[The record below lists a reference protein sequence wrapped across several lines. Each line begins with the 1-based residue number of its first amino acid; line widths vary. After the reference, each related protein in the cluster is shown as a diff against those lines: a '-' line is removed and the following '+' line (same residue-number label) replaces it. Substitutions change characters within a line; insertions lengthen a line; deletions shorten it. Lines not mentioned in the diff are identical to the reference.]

1 MRDLVASRVP
11 LVEFALRSVLAGYD
25 LETAEGRTQ
34 ALTAAAPMV
43 AKIKDRALRPE
54 YARRLAGWLGME
66 VEVVSARV
74 GELTGEVR
82 APAQRRP
89 GQRPVTRDEVAQQV
103 EREAVKLAV
112 QSPVLVAPRYDDLDE
127 DVFTDPELAAAH
139 RLVMLA
145 GGTAGQAGGE
155 AWVGLLREVAPDD
168 DARRVVGRLAVEPV
182 RTDGEP
188 DVRYATAVLQRLQE
202 LAVARRIAE
211 LKPKLQR
218 VNPVEQPEQYGR
230 MFAELISLEQ
240 TVRALRESG
249 VGEL

>member
-1 MRDLVASRVP
+1 VP
-11 LVEFALRSVLAGYD
+11 LVEFAVKSVLSGYD
-25 LETAEGRTQ
+25 LETAEGRVQ
-34 ALTAAAPMV
+34 ALSAAAPMV

-89 GQRPVTRDEVAQQV
+89 GQRPITRDEVAQQV

-112 QSPVLVAPRYDDLDE
+112 QHPVLVAPRYDDLDE
-127 DVFTDPELAAAH
+127 EVFTDPVLQAAH
-139 RLVMLA
+139 RLVLLA
-145 GGTAGQAGGE
+145 GGTDGQVGGE
-155 AWVGLLREVAPDD
+155 PWVTALRDVAPDD
-168 DARRVVGRLAVEPV
+168 DARQVVSRLAVEPV

-188 DVRYATAVLQRLQE
+188 DTRYANAVLQRLQE
-202 LAVARRIAE
+202 LAVTRRITE

-218 VNPVEQPEQYGR
+218 VNPVEQAEQYGR
-230 MFAELISLEQ
+230 LFAELISLEQ
-240 TVRALRESG
+240 TARALRETG
-249 VGEL
+249 VGDL